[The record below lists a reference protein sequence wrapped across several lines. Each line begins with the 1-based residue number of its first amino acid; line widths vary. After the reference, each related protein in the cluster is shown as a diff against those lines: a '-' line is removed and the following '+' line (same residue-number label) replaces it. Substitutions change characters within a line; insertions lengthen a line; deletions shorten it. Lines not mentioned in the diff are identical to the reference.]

1 MPKKISPFRSLL
13 LCAALSLTGQAPA
26 QPGPTPGLT
35 FEQPGSAE
43 RFTAV
48 NGSVATR
55 DGALEYTFRKGSSLS
70 SPPLAGSRHLL
81 YNPTLEKRNTVL
93 LLMEN
98 RSSATRLRLRFI
110 TDRDSTYDEAKSK
123 IFEIEPN
130 SPKKTCYLNLSD
142 NPHAKGRLK
151 GFRIEPLG
159 GKGMLRIDRI
169 TFEQEAALEPQAG
182 RIDGCTATPHEI
194 AVTGSIDPKYRNRYS
209 RIAIYETSMLQ
220 PEDDIDR
227 MTELYEGELTP
238 EFRIAGIPMRN
249 GDMTRLSSQFLA
261 VVKDDKGN
269 FLKIGPRFYI
279 DNWNDFEE
287 NPYAFALP
295 SLTVHATDY
304 GAKGDGFTDD
314 TDAIQAAIDDAAAK
328 GGGRVVL
335 DGDGSFYGKRYV
347 ATNILLKSNIELHIA
362 EGAILW
368 QSQDARDYKYKPAYG
383 HEGSIPGIN
392 WTHNMHVSNLPL
404 LQGKSLENIKI
415 TGPGKIRSMDPECQD
430 ERYAEEDY
438 QRYCADRIHVIP
450 IGLWNVRNIEVSN
463 LDIVRSNNYHTAF
476 YACENVFI
484 GNLKMHEVQCVS
496 GDGLGLGVGTH
507 NVKIVRAFLESNDDG
522 VVLWTAYDDPRG
534 ILWWWARPDAD
545 NSIRNVTA
553 CHSYINSGG
562 GKAIAFIP
570 WGTDNP
576 DWGDTEID
584 SITVYDCV
592 LKGGYAV
599 GTWPDNPYFGKQPFD
614 NTEQDDYSPVKNV
627 RIYRNSY
634 LSPCDLLCIRPTN
647 FISDCGIRSSGTF
660 QNGNFEHGRAY
671 WTMRGDAGV
680 RDGCGYADGGRLYEG
695 LYLTRGRHTF
705 TAEVQGDGSLYA
717 DRLSLFEESVPVAR
731 ADFSSETWT
740 QRTLTVDIPEDG
752 TYALGIDGNG
762 ARIRKAAVD

>member
-1 MPKKISPFRSLL
+1 
-13 LCAALSLTGQAPA
+13 
-26 QPGPTPGLT
+26 
-35 FEQPGSAE
+35 
-43 RFTAV
+43 
-48 NGSVATR
+48 
-55 DGALEYTFRKGSSLS
+55 
-70 SPPLAGSRHLL
+70 
-81 YNPTLEKRNTVL
+81 
-93 LLMEN
+93 
-98 RSSATRLRLRFI
+98 
-110 TDRDSTYDEAKSK
+110 
-123 IFEIEPN
+123 
-130 SPKKTCYLNLSD
+130 
-142 NPHAKGRLK
+142 
-151 GFRIEPLG
+151 
-159 GKGMLRIDRI
+159 
-169 TFEQEAALEPQAG
+169 
-182 RIDGCTATPHEI
+182 
-194 AVTGSIDPKYRNRYS
+194 
-209 RIAIYETSMLQ
+209 
-220 PEDDIDR
+220 
-227 MTELYEGELTP
+227 
-238 EFRIAGIPMRN
+238 MRN

-404 LQGKSLENIKI
+404 LQGKSIENIKI

-614 NTEQDDYSPVKNV
+614 NTEQDDYSPIKNV

-671 WTMRGDAGV
+671 WTMRDDAGV

-717 DRLSLFEESVPVAR
+717 DRLSLSEESVPVAR

>member
-404 LQGKSLENIKI
+404 LQGKSIENIKI

-507 NVKIVRAFLESNDDG
+507 DVKIVRAFLESNDDG
-522 VVLWTAYDDPRG
+522 VVLWTA
-534 ILWWWARPDAD
+534 
-545 NSIRNVTA
+545 
-553 CHSYINSGG
+553 
-562 GKAIAFIP
+562 
-570 WGTDNP
+570 
-576 DWGDTEID
+576 
-584 SITVYDCV
+584 
-592 LKGGYAV
+592 
-599 GTWPDNPYFGKQPFD
+599 
-614 NTEQDDYSPVKNV
+614 
-627 RIYRNSY
+627 
-634 LSPCDLLCIRPTN
+634 
-647 FISDCGIRSSGTF
+647 
-660 QNGNFEHGRAY
+660 
-671 WTMRGDAGV
+671 
-680 RDGCGYADGGRLYEG
+680 
-695 LYLTRGRHTF
+695 
-705 TAEVQGDGSLYA
+705 
-717 DRLSLFEESVPVAR
+717 
-731 ADFSSETWT
+731 
-740 QRTLTVDIPEDG
+740 
-752 TYALGIDGNG
+752 
-762 ARIRKAAVD
+762 